1 MSFHDTIETFSWFL
15 LLALTQSAPG
25 AALTATSPNESE
37 PRHAYTNRLIRE
49 KSPYLLQHAHNPVD
63 WYPWGEEAF
72 LRARTEQKP
81 IFLSVGYSTC
91 HWCHVMERESFE
103 NPEIAK
109 ALNTGFVCIKVDREE
124 RPDIDQIY
132 MAFVQATTG
141 SGGWPMTVWLTPGL
155 KPFLGGTYFPPEKLS
170 GVLARV
176 TEAWRIERDQVTA
189 ASDSITRKLQQS
201 EEPNREKS
209 PALSSPIFDDCYG
222 QLHSGYEPR
231 YGGFGTAPKFPRPA
245 SLALLHRYYA
255 RTGKQDALDMSLH
268 TLRKMAE
275 GGIHDHLGGGFHRYS
290 TDVRWHVPH
299 FEKMLYDQAQLVCV
313 YLEAFQITH
322 DNFFADIARDILQ
335 YVQRDLTG
343 PEGQLYSAEDADS
356 PLPGTAGPS
365 AEGAFYVWTKNEI
378 DGALGAT
385 SGALFDCYYG
395 VEAEGNVESDPRGE
409 LKGKNVLMVNRSL
422 KETAQQFKIS
432 PEEASR
438 ILEEARHGLF
448 KARIQRP
455 RPRLDDK
462 AITAWNGLMISAFAR
477 AAQVLEDPSF
487 TVAARGVRSF
497 LHEKCYNPVTK
508 GLFRRFRAGDAAIG
522 AYAADY
528 SFLIQGL
535 LDLYETTFE
544 PRDLEWAI
552 ALQTTQLKLFED
564 TEHGGFFTTAGGD
577 TNVLMRMK
585 EDYDGAEPAANSVA
599 ALNLLRLAQIT
610 DNQTWRKSGEGT
622 LLAVAE
628 HVREQPASMPQMLV
642 ALDFSLGKAKQ
653 IVLAGTQDATETQAM
668 LEAIHGVFLPN
679 KVVLLADGAEG
690 QRFLGQYLE
699 FLRGLKPLSG
709 KTTAF
714 VCENYV
720 CQAPTTNLAT
730 LRTQLAPAE
739 SVKPLKALKP

>member
-1 MSFHDTIETFSWFL
+1 
-15 LLALTQSAPG
+15 
-25 AALTATSPNESE
+25 
-37 PRHAYTNRLIRE
+37 
-49 KSPYLLQHAHNPVD
+49 
-63 WYPWGEEAF
+63 
-72 LRARTEQKP
+72 
-81 IFLSVGYSTC
+81 
-91 HWCHVMERESFE
+91 MERESFE

-124 RPDIDQIY
+124 RPDIDQVY

-170 GVLARV
+170 RVLAGV
-176 TEAWRIERDQVTA
+176 SEAWRAEREQVLA
-189 ASDSITRKLQQS
+189 SSDSLTRKLQQS

-209 PALSSPIFDDCYG
+209 PALSSNIFDDCYA

-231 YGGFGTAPKFPRPA
+231 YGGFSTAPKFPRPA
-245 SLALLHRYYA
+245 SLAFLHRYYA
-255 RTGKQDALDMSLH
+255 RTRKQDALDMSLH

-290 TDVRWHVPH
+290 TDLRWHVPH

-322 DNFFADIARDILQ
+322 DSFFADIATDILK

-356 PLPGTAGPS
+356 PLPGKAGTS
-365 AEGAFYVWTKNEI
+365 TEGAFYVWTKNEI
-378 DGALGAT
+378 DGALGAK
-385 SGALFDCYYG
+385 SGALFDYYYG

-409 LKGKNVLMVNRSL
+409 LKGKNVLIVSHTL
-422 KETAQQFKIS
+422 EETAQRFKIS

-438 ILEEARHGLF
+438 LLEEARHGLF
-448 KARIQRP
+448 QTRVQRP

-508 GLFRRFRAGDAAIG
+508 GLFRRFRAGDAAIE
-522 AYAADY
+522 AYADDY

-535 LDLYETTFE
+535 LDLYETSFE

-564 TEHGGFFTTAGGD
+564 TTHGGLFTTAGGD
-577 TNVLMRMK
+577 TNVLIRMK

-610 DNQTWRKSGEGT
+610 DNQTWRKSAEAT

-642 ALDFSLGKAKQ
+642 GFDFSLGKAKQ
-653 IVLAGTQDATETQAM
+653 IVLAGTPSAAETQVM

-679 KVVLLADGAEG
+679 KVVLLADGGEG

-699 FLRGLKPLSG
+699 FLRGLEPIRG

-720 CQAPTTNLAT
+720 CQAPTTNLAI